1 MFCDLNKGKTNM
13 AASVLF
19 FTPASELINNT
30 PSCKVYC
37 ILLPFCTVAVDVKR
51 CASVEAQSLTLTDLN
66 GRRLN

>member
-1 MFCDLNKGKTNM
+1 MFCDLDKGKTNM

-37 ILLPFCTVAVDVKR
+37 ILLPICTVAVDVTR
-51 CASVEAQSLTLTDLN
+51 CASVKSQNLPLSKL
-66 GRRLN
+66 